1 MGVVFS
7 NGEDFA
13 NVRIYSGSA
22 PGLEYHYIW
31 LDLITRLRVMIAC
44 CNCNA
49 CAIQACSPIYI

>member
-22 PGLEYHYIW
+22 PGAET
-31 LDLITRLRVMIAC
+31 LIF
-44 CNCNA
+44 
-49 CAIQACSPIYI
+49 

>member
-22 PGLEYHYIW
+22 PGS
-31 LDLITRLRVMIAC
+31 IAAFKFC
-44 CNCNA
+44 
-49 CAIQACSPIYI
+49 

>member
-22 PGLEYHYIW
+22 PVGTSHYIFSV
-31 LDLITRLRVMIAC
+31 LTKLFIMGRSRRC
-44 CNCNA
+44 E
-49 CAIQACSPIYI
+49 

>member
-22 PGLEYHYIW
+22 PANIYR
-31 LDLITRLRVMIAC
+31 T
-44 CNCNA
+44 
-49 CAIQACSPIYI
+49 PIGFIHSLFIFI